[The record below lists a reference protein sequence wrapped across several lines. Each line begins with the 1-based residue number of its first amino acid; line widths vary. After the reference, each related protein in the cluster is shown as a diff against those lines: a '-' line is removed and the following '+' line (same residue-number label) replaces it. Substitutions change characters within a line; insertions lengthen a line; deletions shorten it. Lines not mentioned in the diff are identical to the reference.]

1 MHIEQR
7 LWTVGEGWRDLTPRL
22 QQPAQ
27 WVMGFGAR
35 EVLADPAHFN
45 ALRADYP
52 TAHLLLN
59 STSGEIFDTTVIDHA
74 LIVTAVHFEQ
84 TQLQTAAIHIQECTD
99 SRDAGRRLGAML
111 TAPELAHVF
120 VISDGLQVNGSELVL
135 GLRESLPAGIPVT
148 GGLAGDAAR
157 FGQTLVG
164 LDAMPASGNLAAIGL
179 YGTHIRVGHGSVG
192 GWDTFGPERTI
203 TRAQANVLYELD
215 NQSALALYK
224 SYLADEAAG
233 LPGTGLLFPLSIRVD
248 GGEPIV
254 RTILAVDEAAQS
266 MTFAGDM
273 PVGAS
278 ARLMKANFDRLVEG
292 AGDSAEQSLATLN
305 GQADLAICISC
316 VGRKLVL
323 GQRIDEEVEA
333 VRDILG
339 NETIITGFYSYGEIS
354 PFTAAGLCELHN
366 QTMTITT
373 LQEV

>member
-7 LWTVGEGWRDLTPRL
+7 LWTVDDGWRDLTPRL
-22 QQPAQ
+22 QHPAQ
-27 WVMGFGAR
+27 WVIGFGAR
-35 EVLADPAHFN
+35 EVLADPAHFD
-45 ALRADYP
+45 ALRAEYP
-52 TAHLLLN
+52 TAHFLLN
-59 STSGEIFDTTVIDHA
+59 STSGEIFDTTVIDDA
-74 LIVTAVHFEQ
+74 LVVTAVHFEH
-84 TQLQTAAIHIQECTD
+84 TQLQTSTIRIQDCAD
-99 SRDAGRRLGAML
+99 SRDAGRRLGTAL

-148 GGLAGDAAR
+148 GGLAGDAAH
-157 FGQTLVG
+157 FQQTVVG
-164 LDAMPASGNLAAIGL
+164 LDAMPASGNIAAIGL
-179 YGTHIRVGHGSVG
+179 YGVRIRVGHGSVG
-192 GWDTFGPERTI
+192 GWDTFGPDRTI

-215 NQSALALYK
+215 NQSALTLYK
-224 SYLADEAAG
+224 SYLGDEAAG
-233 LPGTGLLFPLSIRVD
+233 LPGTGLLFPLSIRID

-273 PVGAS
+273 PEGAS
-278 ARLMKANFDRLVEG
+278 AQLMKANFDRLVQG
-292 AGDSAEQSLATLN
+292 AGDSAEQSVAALN
-305 GQADLAICISC
+305 GQAGLAICISC

-339 NETIITGFYSYGEIS
+339 NEAIITGFYSYGEIS
-354 PFTAAGLCELHN
+354 PLGAAGLCELHN